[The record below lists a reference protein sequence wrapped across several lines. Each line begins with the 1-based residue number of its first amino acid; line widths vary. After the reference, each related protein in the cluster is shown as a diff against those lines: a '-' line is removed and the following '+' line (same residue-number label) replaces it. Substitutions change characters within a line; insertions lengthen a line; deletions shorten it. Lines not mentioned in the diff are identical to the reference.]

1 MNGTAMYDKVMKD
14 GKQTMALKKE
24 FGGAMEMSHAK
35 MKSPMDMEPSP
46 KKFNEKLETAVEEGK
61 IKNKKFEN
69 AIKNASDSPTEMK
82 SAMDMSHAKMK
93 SPMDEAH
100 AAMEMESAMKL
111 KSAMD
116 LAKDGPMNLME
127 ESPKKLTKDAAMKM
141 AAAMKKFYNS

>member
-35 MKSPMDMEPSP
+35 MKSPMDKPL
-46 KKFNEKLETAVEEGK
+46 KGDQDKLPPELQQ
-61 IKNKKFEN
+61 
-69 AIKNASDSPTEMK
+69 AIKDSPEKMK

-93 SPMDEAH
+93 SPMDDAH
-100 AAMEMESAMKL
+100 AAMELETAMKL

-116 LAKDGPMNLME
+116 LAKDGPMKLME

>member
-14 GKQTMALKKE
+14 GKTTMQLKKE

-35 MKSPMDMEPSP
+35 MKSPMDKALKGDQDKLPPKLQKEILNSPGKMKTPMEL
-46 KKFNEKLETAVEEGK
+46 EKE
-61 IKNKKFEN
+61 
-69 AIKNASDSPTEMK
+69 D
-82 SAMDMSHAKMK
+82 SAMDMSHANMK

-127 ESPKKLTKDAAMKM
+127 ESPKKLTQDAAMKM
-141 AAAMKKFYNS
+141 AAAMKKFYNR

>member
-1 MNGTAMYDKVMKD
+1 MYDKVMKD
-14 GKQTMALKKE
+14 GKTTMQLKKE

-35 MKSPMDMEPSP
+35 MKSPMDADKPDFPDIDGDGNTSESMKQAAADKKSGSP
-46 KKFNEKLETAVEEGK
+46 KTMKSAMDMSHAK
-61 IKNKKFEN
+61 
-69 AIKNASDSPTEMK
+69 MK

-93 SPMDEAH
+93 SPMDDAH
-100 AAMEMESAMKL
+100 AAMELETAMKL

-127 ESPKKLTKDAAMKM
+127 ESPKKLTQDAAMKM